1 MRCCVVLTRLI
12 TRLSLLWQILIPSV
26 LAIVFAVV
34 AVESWTLHIGQNALQ
49 AQMQRNLHT
58 DLALLKSYLA
68 PLGEGWSLQHGR
80 LRLGLI
86 DSTDLADAIDGASQ
100 ASGGVATI
108 FSGDERIATSIKKAD
123 GSRAIGTKLN
133 NPTLS
138 QVVLNQGRTFEGTAE
153 ILGRHYLT
161 IYEPI
166 RDESGSVIGIMFCG
180 LPTDELELAQFAV
193 IREAVLS
200 SIPVLLVLV
209 SIWAWLLIRSL
220 NPLNRLAA
228 ATRQIASGDLET
240 AVPGVARKDQIGRVA
255 QAIEVFKQA
264 ALDKLRLE
272 QSSAIARE
280 AVEAEH
286 LSNEATR
293 QEAEHAQAV
302 VVASLAT
309 GLEHLADGDLT
320 FRLHEQFTSG
330 YETLRTNFNEAMNKL
345 QTMVK
350 GIAANTAALRSG
362 TQEIADAADDLSRRT
377 EQQAATL
384 EQTAAALGEITSTVA
399 KTADGAK
406 VARDVVARTRA
417 QAAHSAEVVR
427 GAVAAMGGIE
437 QSSGQIGQIIG
448 VIDEIAFQ
456 TNLLA
461 LNAGVEAARAGDAGR
476 GFAVVASEVRA
487 LAQRSAGAAREIKT
501 LISASANQVQTGVR
515 LVGETGQV
523 LTAIA
528 AQVEEVNDAVS
539 AIAASAVDQS
549 NGLAEVNRA
558 VNQMDQVTQQ
568 NAAMVEQSTAASHN
582 LAQETADLVR
592 MAECFQTGDQ
602 PKPGPTRPSIA
613 KQPRPTATVTKLAPR
628 AAKQTA
634 APPVTRQENWEEF

>member
-1 MRCCVVLTRLI
+1 MVVVTRLVG
-12 TRLSLLWQILIPSV
+12 RLSLFWQLLIPSV
-26 LAIVFAVV
+26 LAIIFAVV
-34 AVESWTLHIGQNALQ
+34 AVEGWTLHISHDAWR
-49 AQMQRNLHT
+49 AQMERNLQT
-58 DLALLKSYLA
+58 DVALLKSYLA
-68 PLGEGWSLQHGR
+68 PLGEGWSMQNGK
-80 LRLGLI
+80 LRLGLV
-86 DSTDLADAIDGASQ
+86 DATDLTDAVDAASK
-100 ASGGVATI
+100 ATGGVATI
-108 FSGDERIATSIKKAD
+108 FSGDERVATSVRKPD
-123 GSRAIGTKLN
+123 GSRAVGTELD
-133 NPTLS
+133 NPALLQS
-138 QVVLNQGRTFEGTAE
+138 LRLGNSYNGSAD
-153 ILGRHYLT
+153 ILGRDYLT

-166 RDESGSVIGIMFCG
+166 RDDAGSVIGIMFCG
-180 LPTDELELAQFAV
+180 LPTDELTQAEAAV

-200 SIPVLLVLV
+200 SVPVLLVLV
-209 SIWAWLLIRSL
+209 SIRAWLLIRTL
-220 NPLNRLAA
+220 DPLNRLAGS
-228 ATRQIASGDLET
+228 TRQIASGELET
-240 AVPGVARKDQIGRVA
+240 AIPGVARRDQIGRVA

-272 QSSAIARE
+272 RDSAEARQ
-280 AVEAEH
+280 AADAERQR
-286 LSNEATR
+286 NEAMR
-293 QEAEHAQAV
+293 HDAEQAQAA

-309 GLEHLADGDLT
+309 GLEHLAGGDLT
-320 FRLHEQFTSG
+320 FRLQNQFTSG
-330 YETLRTNFNEAMNKL
+330 YETLRTNFNTAMGKL
-345 QTMVK
+345 QTMVR
-350 GIAANTAALRSG
+350 GIAANTEALRSG
-362 TQEIADAADDLSRRT
+362 TQEIAQAADDLSRRT

-399 KTADGAK
+399 RTADGAK

-417 QAAHSAEVVR
+417 QAEHSAEVVR
-427 GAVAAMGGIE
+427 GAVAAMSGIE

-501 LISASANQVQTGVR
+501 LISASADQVKTGVR

-528 AQVEEVNDAVS
+528 TQVEEVNDAVT

-582 LAQETADLVR
+582 LAQETAELVR
-592 MAECFQTGDQ
+592 MAERFRTGDRVEAAPAPPQ
-602 PKPGPTRPSIA
+602 AMP
-613 KQPRPTATVTKLAPR
+613 PRPTATVTKLAAR
-628 AAKQTA
+628 VAKRPA
-634 APPVTRQENWEEF
+634 APLATQEESWQEF